1 MVSVLASAVSH
12 IRMRLRGD
20 PAPLQD
26 RGATKR
32 RSLTRHLGYFRI
44 AERYGHN
51 LWENKRQVDV
61 AGSMARCCENPMS
74 KPFARSVAVLL
85 IFAAFGS
92 EIRLQ
97 AQSWQPQPTTQGAAQ
112 LTTPNSIAAPMQNPA
127 FYNNVVTPIVGLAPY
142 HDPFGGY
149 LTGTANLVNA
159 SGQFMMANQQAALM
173 REEVT
178 RSQID
183 TRNRIIQQRMFE
195 ASITPNTEDVR
206 QQNEL
211 NRLRASRNNP
221 RRTDIWSG
229 DALNTLFNAIRSA
242 RVVGLQGPVIPISE
256 DTLRHL
262 NLSTGRRPGNIG
274 MLRNGGNLDWPFL
287 LRDDAFKKDRER
299 LDELTPQAVE
309 QATKNG
315 RVDTKILRELPVIVE
330 RMQADL
336 LAMVQEAVPSEYMD
350 ARRFLRELGRAY
362 RLLQEPDVA
371 NYFGRWMPRGRT
383 VGELIQHMIDNG
395 LQFAAALPGDETFY
409 TAFFNSLLRYDT
421 GITQM
426 VASQSP

>member
-1 MVSVLASAVSH
+1 MCKV
-12 IRMRLRGD
+12 
-20 PAPLQD
+20 
-26 RGATKR
+26 
-32 RSLTRHLGYFRI
+32 
-44 AERYGHN
+44 
-51 LWENKRQVDV
+51 
-61 AGSMARCCENPMS
+61 
-74 KPFARSVAVLL
+74 FARSVALLVVL
-85 IFAAFGS
+85 AAFGS
-92 EIRLQ
+92 EMRLQ
-97 AQSWQPQPTTQGAAQ
+97 AQSWQQPQPTTQGAAQ
-112 LTTPNSIAAPMQNPA
+112 LTNPSSMAAPVQNPT

-159 SGQFMMANQQAALM
+159 SGNFMMANQQAALM

-206 QQNEL
+206 AQNEL

-221 RRTDIWSG
+221 PRTEIWSG

-256 DTLRHL
+256 DMLRHI

-287 LRDDAFKKDRER
+287 LQDDAFKKDRER

-315 RVDTKILRELPVIVE
+315 RVDPKILRELPVIVD
-330 RMQADL
+330 RMTADL
-336 LAMVQEAVPSEYMD
+336 LAMVQVAVPSEYMD